1 MFLRA
6 ATTFL
11 LLVAFAF
18 PMSAQTPSG
27 EISGVISDLNGSVVA
42 GVRITLTNSATN
54 AIREVQS
61 NDSGLYAIPALPP
74 GIYTLKVEKTGFRAV
89 ERRNIEVLV
98 GSANR
103 IDVTL
108 EVGEVANTVEITGG
122 APVLQSE
129 NASIGTVIENR
140 SIVELPLNGRNY
152 LQLTSLIPGATT
164 NGPSSSQGKQRMGG
178 QRNSFAL
185 NVSGQR
191 IHFNHYSLDG
201 IENTDLNFNS
211 YMLLPSV
218 DALQE
223 FKVESGLFDAEYGRA
238 IAQINVST
246 KSGTNQ
252 FHGTL
257 FEFLRNSALDAKNYF
272 DRPAPERIPP
282 FKRNQYGATVSGP
295 VALPKL
301 YNGRDRLFFLFNWE
315 GLRER
320 KALTGT
326 PSLPLTAWRGGD
338 FSGALGAPLCSNTAG
353 QGGVCGGAFNNPI
366 FVNDTANN
374 RVQQR
379 EGMIFD
385 PTTRT
390 FNGPGDVIGLPSQ
403 FQNNIIPQDRI
414 HSVSKKLLAFF
425 PLSQQERT
433 GSNFVNNEARRID
446 ADQYTYRVDFTESS
460 KSNWFYRHSISH
472 ELGYDPF
479 AIPNMGI
486 NTDTDVQQGVLANTR
501 AFGSNKVND
510 VRLGLSRLVNAHISP
525 RANTLNVVKELGI
538 NIPSDNPLYWGVPN
552 INITGL
558 SGLGEESDAPFINY
572 DTTIQLVDNFS
583 WTLGKHSW
591 KFGAEVRR
599 VRYNQIGG
607 VVTRGRFAF
616 DGRYTQKPQLLGQSA
631 PSAVEQGGAAFADFL
646 LGNFNRAEGQVGAP
660 IANFRSN
667 YFALYLQDNWKIT
680 PKLTLNYGLRW
691 ENDQPFRDKY
701 DAIVNIDF
709 RWDNSM
715 EPVYVRAGEGDPYE
729 GNPAFRL
736 APDIKYVRD
745 GRFGD
750 RAYQNDLNDFAPRLG
765 VAYQI
770 TPKTVLRA
778 GAGIYYVR
786 DIGNATFDIVRNAPF
801 TIRRDEPAENFRPN
815 LSFERPFARTG
826 APTFILIN
834 QFNERTS
841 YVAQWSFGLQREL
854 TGSMTVEATY
864 FGSAGIKLRRL
875 QTYNQTRPSQLA
887 NSNLSRPFPKF
898 GGFQVMNA
906 PSHSS
911 YHALYLKAQR
921 RFSRGLTF
929 INSFAWSKSID
940 NGSGI
945 RTSDGDS
952 LTPSND
958 YNLELERG
966 LSAFDFRRRW
976 TSSWVWELPVGRG
989 KHWLSENRIADFALG
1004 GWQLGGILTLQDG
1017 FPFTVIC
1024 GPGNI
1029 QNGGGICYPDS
1040 TGADP
1045 NLPRDQ
1051 QTRTRFFNTAAYIDR
1066 VPANGPFRFGNTARN
1081 SVIGPGIISFDAS
1094 ANKKFHLTESK
1105 YVEFR
1110 TEIFNLPNHPIWN
1123 PPGSQLRTA
1132 NYGVINSTRIDS
1144 RQIQFALKLVF

>member
-6 ATTFL
+6 TATFL

-27 EISGVISDLNGSVVA
+27 EISGVISDSNGSVVA

-54 AIREVQS
+54 AVREVQS

-140 SIVELPLNGRNY
+140 SIVELP
-152 LQLTSLIPGATT
+152 
-164 NGPSSSQGKQRMGG
+164 
-178 QRNSFAL
+178 L

-295 VALPKL
+295 
-301 YNGRDRLFFLFNWE
+301 
-315 GLRER
+315 
-320 KALTGT
+320 
-326 PSLPLTAWRGGD
+326 PSLPLKAWRGGD
-338 FSGALGAPLCSNTAG
+338 FSRALGAPLCSNTAG

-366 FVNDTANN
+366 FVNDTDGN

-390 FNGPGDVIGLPSQ
+390 FNGPGDVIGLPRQ
-403 FQNNIIPQDRI
+403 FKNNIIPQNSI
-414 HSVSKKLLAFF
+414 HEVSKKLLAFF
-425 PLSQQERT
+425 PLPQQERT

-479 AIPNMGI
+479 AVPNMGI

-525 RANTLNVVKELGI
+525 RANTVNVVKELGI

-583 WTLGKHSW
+583 WTLGRHSW

-607 VVTRGRFAF
+607 VVTRGSFAF

-631 PSAVEQGGAAFADFL
+631 PAAVEQGGAAFADFL

-911 YHALYLKAQR
+911 YHALYLKAQQ

-929 INSFAWSKSID
+929 ISSFAWGKSID

-989 KHWLSENRIADFALG
+989 KRWLSENRIADFALG

-1017 FPFTVIC
+1017 FPFTVTC

-1040 TGADP
+1040 TGANP

-1051 QTRTRFFNTAAYIDR
+1051 QTRTRFFNTDAYIDR
-1066 VPANGPFRFGNTARN
+1066 IPANGPFRFGNSARN
-1081 SVIGPGIISFDAS
+1081 SVMARAS
-1094 ANKKFHLTESK
+1094 SA
-1105 YVEFR
+1105 
-1110 TEIFNLPNHPIWN
+1110 
-1123 PPGSQLRTA
+1123 
-1132 NYGVINSTRIDS
+1132 STPRPTRSSI
-1144 RQIQFALKLVF
+1144 

>member
-6 ATTFL
+6 TAAFL

-27 EISGVISDLNGSVVA
+27 EISGVVSDSNGSVVA
-42 GVRITLTNSATN
+42 GVRVTLTNSATN
-54 AIREVQS
+54 AVRELQT
-61 NDSGLYAIPALPP
+61 NESGLYAIPALPP

-108 EVGEVANTVEITGG
+108 EVGEMANTVEITGG

-140 SIVELPLNGRNY
+140 SVVELPLNGRNY

-272 DRPAPERIPP
+272 DRPNEPIPP
-282 FKRNQYGATVSGP
+282 FKRNQYGATVGGP
-295 VALPKL
+295 VILPKI
-301 YNGRDRLFFLFNWE
+301 NGMDRLFFLFNWE

-326 PSLPLTAWRGGD
+326 PSLPLKAWRTGD
-338 FSGALGAPLCSNTAG
+338 FSAALGGLLCSNTAG
-353 QGGVCGGAFNNPI
+353 QTGVCAGGFTTPI
-366 FVNDTANN
+366 FVTNTADV
-374 RVQQR
+374 RVQLR

-385 PTTRT
+385 PSTRV
-390 FNGPGDVIGLPSQ
+390 FNAPGDVIGMPRQ
-403 FQNNIIPQDRI
+403 FQDNIIPLSLI
-414 HSVSKKLLAFF
+414 HSVSRKLLDFF
-425 PLSQQERT
+425 PLPQVERT
-433 GSNFVNNEARRID
+433 GSNFVNNEARRVN
-446 ADQYTYRVDFTESS
+446 ADQYTYRIDFTESS
-460 KSNWFYRHSISH
+460 KSNWFFRHSISR

-479 AIPNMGI
+479 AIPDMGI

-501 AFGSNKVND
+501 TFGSNKVND
-510 VRLGLSRLVNAHISP
+510 IRFGLSRLVNAHISP
-525 RANTLNVVKELGI
+525 RANTVNVVKDLGI
-538 NIPSDNPLYWGVPN
+538 NLPSDNPLYWGVPN
-552 INITGL
+552 INVTGL

-583 WTLGKHSW
+583 WTLGTHSW
-591 KFGAEVRR
+591 KFGGEVRR

-616 DGRYTQKPQLLGQSA
+616 DGRYTQKPQLLGQPA
-631 PSAVEQGGAAFADFL
+631 PAAVERGGAAFADFL
-646 LGNFNRAEGQVGAP
+646 LGHFNRSEGQIGAP

-691 ENDQPFRDKY
+691 ENDQPFHDKY

-709 RWDNSM
+709 RWDNSI
-715 EPVYVRAGEGDPYE
+715 EPVYVRAGEGDPFE

-736 APDIKYVRD
+736 APDVKYVRD

-750 RAYQNDLNDFAPRLG
+750 RAYKNDRNDFAPRLG
-765 VAYQI
+765 VSYQI
-770 TPKTVLRA
+770 TPKTVLRT

-801 TIRRDEPAENFRPN
+801 TIRRDEPAENNRPN
-815 LSFERPFARTG
+815 LSFEQPFARTG

-834 QFNERTS
+834 QFDEPTS
-841 YVAQWSFGLQREL
+841 YVTQWSFGLQREL
-854 TGSMTVEATY
+854 TGNMTAEATY

-875 QTYNQTRPSQLA
+875 QTYNQTQPSQLS
-887 NSNLSRPFPKF
+887 NTNLSRPFPKF

-911 YHALYLKAQR
+911 YHALYLKVQQ

-929 INSFAWSKSID
+929 LSSFSWSKSID

-989 KHWLSENRIADFALG
+989 KRWLSENRIADLALG

-1017 FPFTVIC
+1017 FPFTVTC
-1024 GPGNI
+1024 GSGNI

-1040 TGADP
+1040 TGANP

-1051 QTRTRFFNTAAYIDR
+1051 QTRTRFFNTDAYVDR
-1066 VPANGPFRFGNTARN
+1066 IPVNGPFRFGATARN

-1094 ANKKFHLTESK
+1094 ANKKFNLTESK
-1105 YVEFR
+1105 YLEFR
-1110 TEIFNLPNHPIWN
+1110 TEIFNLSNHPIWN

>member
-1 MFLRA
+1 MTLRVTVA
-6 ATTFL
+6 FL
-11 LLVAFAF
+11 LLFTIVL
-18 PMSAQTPSG
+18 PLGAQTPSG
-27 EISGVISDLNGSVVA
+27 EISGAVTDQTEAIVA
-42 GVRITLTNSATN
+42 GVKITLTNTATN
-54 AIREVQS
+54 AVREVQT
-61 NDSGLYAIPALPP
+61 NDSGLYSFPALPP
-74 GIYTLKVEKTGFRAV
+74 GVYTLKAEKAGFRAV
-89 ERRNIEVLV
+89 ERKNIEVLV

-103 IDVTL
+103 IDIAL
-108 EVGEVANTVEITGG
+108 QVGELANVVEIMGG

-152 LQLTSLIPGATT
+152 LQLASLIPGATT
-164 NGPSSSQGKQRMGG
+164 NGPASAQGQQRMGG

-191 IHFNHYSLDG
+191 IHYNHYSLDG

-211 YMLLPSV
+211 YMLLPSI
-218 DALQE
+218 DAIRE

-238 IAQINVST
+238 IAQVNVST

-252 FHGTL
+252 FHATL
-257 FEFLRNSALDAKNYF
+257 FHFLRNSALDAKNFF
-272 DRPAPERIPP
+272 DRPDPAPIPP
-282 FKRNQYGATVSGP
+282 FKRNQYGLTVNGP
-295 VALPKL
+295 VTLPKL
-301 YNGRDRLFFLFNWE
+301 YDGRDRLFFLFNWE

-320 KALTGT
+320 KALTSS
-326 PSLPLTAWRGGD
+326 PSLPLTAWRNGD
-338 FSGALGAPLCSNTAG
+338 FSGFATIYDPATRVFDAAGNVLQAPTP
-353 QGGVCGGAFNNPI
+353 FP
-366 FVNDTANN
+366 NN
-374 RVQQR
+374 R
-379 EGMIFD
+379 
-385 PTTRT
+385 
-390 FNGPGDVIGLPSQ
+390 
-403 FQNNIIPQDRI
+403 IPENRI
-414 HSVSKKLLAFF
+414 HPVSKKLLAFY
-425 PLSQQERT
+425 PLPQAERT
-433 GSNFVNNEARRID
+433 GSNFVNNEAKRID
-446 ADQYTYRVDFTESS
+446 ADQFTYRIDFNESS
-460 KSNWFYRHSISH
+460 NSNWFFRHSISH

-486 NTDTDVQQGVLANTR
+486 NTDADVQQGVLANTR
-501 AFGSNKVND
+501 TFGSSKVND
-510 VRLGLSRLVNAHISP
+510 IRFGLSRLVNAHISP
-525 RANTLNVVKELGI
+525 RANTVNVVKELGI

-552 INITGL
+552 IGITGL
-558 SGLGEESDAPFINY
+558 NGLGEESDAPFINY

-591 KFGAEVRR
+591 KFGGEVRR

-607 VVTRGRFAF
+607 VVTRGRFNF
-616 DGRYTQKPQLLGQSA
+616 DGRFTQQPLLPAAQR
-631 PSAVEQGGAAFADFL
+631 GGLPFADFL
-646 LGNFNRAEGQVGAP
+646 LGHFNNAEGQVGAP

-667 YFALYLQDNWKIT
+667 YFALYAQDNWKLT

-691 ENDQPFRDKY
+691 ENDQPFLDKH

-715 EPVYVRAGEGDPYE
+715 EPVYVRAGTGDPFE

-736 APDIKYVRD
+736 APDIQYVRD
-745 GRFGD
+745 GRFGR
-750 RAYQNDLNDFAPRLG
+750 RAFNNDLNDFAPRLG
-765 VAYQI
+765 IAYQI
-770 TPKTVLRA
+770 TPKTVLRT

-786 DIGNATFDIVRNAPF
+786 DIGNAVFDIVRNAPF
-801 TIRRDEPAENFRPN
+801 TIRRNEPAESFRPN
-815 LSFERPFARTG
+815 LSFEQPFARTG

-841 YVAQWSFGLQREL
+841 YVTQWSLGLQREL
-854 TGSMTVEATY
+854 TQDMTVEATY

-887 NSNLSRPFPKF
+887 NTNLSRPFPKF

-911 YHALYLKAQR
+911 YHALYLKVQQ

-929 INSFAWSKSID
+929 LSSFAWSKSID

-945 RTSDGDS
+945 RTSVGDS

-976 TSSWVWELPVGRG
+976 TTSWVWELPVGKG
-989 KHWLSENRIADFALG
+989 KRLLNDNRVADFVLG

-1017 FPFTVIC
+1017 FPFTVTC
-1024 GPGNI
+1024 GPGNV

-1045 NLPRDQ
+1045 NLSRAE
-1051 QTRTRFFNTAAYIDR
+1051 QTRTRFFNTDAYVDR
-1066 VPANGPFRFGNTARN
+1066 IPAGGPFRFGTTGRN

-1094 ANKKFHLTESK
+1094 ANKKFYLTESRF
-1105 YVEFR
+1105 VEFR
-1110 TEIFNLPNHPIWN
+1110 TEVFNAPNHPIWN
-1123 PPGSQLRTA
+1123 PPGTQLRTP
-1132 NYGVINSTRIDS
+1132 NFGVITSTKIDS

>member
-1 MFLRA
+1 
-6 ATTFL
+6 
-11 LLVAFAF
+11 VVFAIPLF
-18 PMSAQTPSG
+18 AQTPSG
-27 EISGVISDLNGSVVA
+27 EISGVVSDTNRSVVA
-42 GVRITLTNSATN
+42 GVRIMLTNSATN
-54 AIREVQS
+54 AVREVQT
-61 NDSGLYAIPALPP
+61 NESGLYSIPVLPP
-74 GIYTLKVEKTGFRAV
+74 GVYTLKVEKAGFRAV

-98 GSANR
+98 GSSNR
-103 IDVTL
+103 IDLNL
-108 EVGEVANTVEITGG
+108 EVGDVTTVVEIAGG

-164 NGPSSSQGKQRMGG
+164 VGPSSSQGKQRMGG

-191 IHFNHYSLDG
+191 IHYNHYSLDG

-272 DRPAPERIPP
+272 DRPDPERIPP
-282 FKRNQYGATVSGP
+282 FKRNQYGATVGGP
-295 VALPKL
+295 VILPKI
-301 YNGRDRLFFLFNWE
+301 NGRDRFFFLFNWE

-320 KALTGT
+320 KALTAS
-326 PSLPLTAWRGGD
+326 PSVPLTAWRSGD
-338 FSGALGAPLCSNTAG
+338 FSGGPTIYDPATRVFDSAGNVTSAPTP
-353 QGGVCGGAFNNPI
+353 FP
-366 FVNDTANN
+366 NN
-374 RVQQR
+374 R
-379 EGMIFD
+379 
-385 PTTRT
+385 
-390 FNGPGDVIGLPSQ
+390 
-403 FQNNIIPQDRI
+403 IPENRI
-414 HSVSKKLLAFF
+414 HPVSKKLLAFF
-425 PLSQQERT
+425 PLPQQERT
-433 GSNFVNNEARRID
+433 GANFVNNEARRIN
-446 ADQYTYRVDFTESS
+446 ADQYTYRLDFTESS
-460 KSNWFYRHSISH
+460 KSNWFFRHSISH

-479 AIPNMGI
+479 AIPDMGI

-501 AFGSNKVND
+501 TFGSNKVND
-510 VRLGLSRLVNAHISP
+510 IRFGLSRLVNAHISP
-525 RANTLNVVKELGI
+525 RANTVNVVKELGI
-538 NIPSDNPLYWGVPN
+538 NLPSDNPLYWGVPN
-552 INITGL
+552 IGITGL

-583 WTLGKHSW
+583 WTLGTHSW
-591 KFGAEVRR
+591 KFGGEVRR

-616 DGRYTQKPQLLGQSA
+616 DGRYTNNGAQTGA
-631 PSAVEQGGAAFADFL
+631 TGGHPFADFL
-646 LGNFNRAEGQVGAP
+646 LGHFNRSEGQIGAP

-667 YFALYLQDNWKIT
+667 YFALYVQDNWKLT

-715 EPVYVRAGEGDPYE
+715 EPVYVRAGEGDPFE

-736 APDIKYVRD
+736 APDIQYVRD
-745 GRFGD
+745 GRFGS

-765 VAYQI
+765 IAWTF
-770 TPKTVLRA
+770 TPRTVLRA

-801 TIRRDEPAENFRPN
+801 TIRRDEPAESFRPN
-815 LSFERPFARTG
+815 LSFDQPFARTG

-854 TGSMTVEATY
+854 TGNMTAEATY
-864 FGSAGIKLRRL
+864 FGSAGVKLRRL

-887 NSNLSRPFPKF
+887 NTSLSRPFPKF

-911 YHALYLKAQR
+911 YHALYLKVQQ

-929 INSFAWSKSID
+929 LSSFSWSKSID

-952 LTPSND
+952 LTPSDD

-976 TSSWVWELPVGRG
+976 TSSWVWELPVGKG
-989 KHWLSENRIADFALG
+989 KRWLGDNRVGDFVLG

-1017 FPFTVIC
+1017 FPFTVTC

-1040 TGADP
+1040 TGANP
-1045 NLPRDQ
+1045 NLPGDQ
-1051 QTRTRFFNTAAYIDR
+1051 QTRTRFFNTGAYVDR
-1066 VPANGPFRFGNTARN
+1066 IPTGGPFRFGATARN

-1094 ANKKFHLTESK
+1094 ANKKFNLTESK
-1105 YVEFR
+1105 YLEFR

-1123 PPGSQLRTA
+1123 PPGTQLRTP
-1132 NYGVINSTRIDS
+1132 NFGVINSTRIDS

>member
-1 MFLRA
+1 VICLA
-6 ATTFL
+6 LPAGG
-11 LLVAFAF
+11 
-18 PMSAQTPSG
+18 QTPSG
-27 EISGVISDLNGSVVA
+27 EISGVVTDQSGSVVA
-42 GVRITLTNSATN
+42 GVGIVLANIATN
-54 AIREVQS
+54 ASRDVVTNE
-61 NDSGLYAIPALPP
+61 SGVYAFPALPP
-74 GIYTLKVEKTGFRAV
+74 GVYTLKAERTGFRAI
-89 ERRNIEVLV
+89 ERKNIEVLV

-103 IDVTL
+103 IDL
-108 EVGEVANTVEITGG
+108 QLQVGELSNVVEITGG

-129 NASIGTVIENR
+129 TASIGTVIENR

-211 YMLLPSV
+211 YMLLPSI

-252 FHGTL
+252 FHATL
-257 FEFLRNSALDAKNYF
+257 FEFHRNSALDAKNYF
-272 DRPAPERIPP
+272 DRKDRPIPP
-282 FKRNQYGATVSGP
+282 FKRNQYGATAGGP
-295 VALPKL
+295 VILPKL
-301 YNGRDRLFFLFNWE
+301 FNGTDRLFFLFNWE

-320 KALTGT
+320 KALTQT
-326 PSLPLTAWRGGD
+326 VTVPLTAERSGD
-338 FSGALGAPLCSNTAG
+338 FSAHPNVIYDPATRRFDAAGNVTQAPTP
-353 QGGVCGGAFNNPI
+353 FP
-366 FVNDTANN
+366 NN
-374 RVQQR
+374 R
-379 EGMIFD
+379 
-385 PTTRT
+385 
-390 FNGPGDVIGLPSQ
+390 
-403 FQNNIIPQDRI
+403 IPENRI
-414 HSVSKKLLAFF
+414 HPVSKKILAFF
-425 PLSQQERT
+425 PLAQQQAR
-433 GSNFVNNEARRID
+433 SANYVNNEGRRID

-460 KSNWFYRHSISH
+460 KSSWFFRHSISR

-479 AIPNMGI
+479 PIPNMGI
-486 NTDTDVQQGVLANTR
+486 NTDTDVQQGVVANTR
-501 AFGSNKVND
+501 TFGSNKVND
-510 VRLGLSRLVNAHISP
+510 VRFGLSRLVNAHISP
-525 RANTLNVVKELGI
+525 RANTVNVVKELGI

-552 INITGL
+552 INI
-558 SGLGEESDAPFINY
+558 SGISNLGEESDAPFINY

-583 WTLGKHSW
+583 WTLGTHSV
-591 KFGAEVRR
+591 KFGGEARR

-607 VVTRGRFAF
+607 VVTRGRFNF
-616 DGRYTQKPQLLGQSA
+616 DGRYTQQPLLPAAQR
-631 PSAVEQGGAAFADFL
+631 GGSSVADFL
-646 LGNFNRAEGQVGAP
+646 LGHFNNSEGQVGAP

-667 YFALYLQDNWKIT
+667 YFALYAQDNWKVT
-680 PKLTLNYGLRW
+680 QRLTLNYGLRW

-715 EPVYVRAGEGDPYE
+715 EPVYVRAGNGDPYE
-729 GNPAFRL
+729 GNPSFRL

-745 GRFGD
+745 GRFGS
-750 RAYQNDLNDFAPRLG
+750 RAFQNDLNDFAPRLG

-770 TPKTVLRA
+770 TPKTVLRT

-786 DIGNATFDIVRNAPF
+786 DIGNAVFDIVRNAPF
-801 TIRRDEPAENFRPN
+801 TIRRNEPAESFRPN
-815 LSFERPFARTG
+815 LSFEQPFVRTG

-841 YVAQWSFGLQREL
+841 YVTQWSFGLQREL
-854 TGSMTVEATY
+854 TGDLTAEATY

-875 QTYNQTRPSQLA
+875 QTYNNTEPSQLA
-887 NSNLSRPFPKF
+887 NTNLSRPFPKF

-911 YHALYLKAQR
+911 YHALYLKVQQ

-929 INSFAWSKSID
+929 INSFAWGKSID

-952 LTPSND
+952 LTPSNN

-966 LSAFDFRRRW
+966 LSAFDFRKRL
-976 TSSWVWELPVGRG
+976 TSSWLWDLPVGKG
-989 KHWLSENRIADFALG
+989 KRFLGGGGIGDVILG
-1004 GWQLGGILTLQDG
+1004 GWQFGGILTLQDG
-1017 FPFTVIC
+1017 FPFTVLC

-1029 QNGGGICYPDS
+1029 QNGGGVCYPDS
-1040 TGADP
+1040 TGANP
-1045 NLPRDQ
+1045 NLARDQ
-1051 QTRTRFFNTAAYIDR
+1051 QTRTRFFNTDAYVDR
-1066 VPANGPFRFGNTARN
+1066 IPAGGPFRYGTTARN

-1094 ANKKFHLTESK
+1094 VNKKFALTETR
-1105 YVEFR
+1105 YIEFR
-1110 TEIFNLPNHPIWN
+1110 TEVFNLPNHPIWN
-1123 PPGSQLRTA
+1123 PPGRQLRQPD
-1132 NYGVINSTRIDS
+1132 YGVINSTRIDS

>member
-1 MFLRA
+1 MLSRFVA
-6 ATTFL
+6 ACL
-11 LLVAFAF
+11 LLSVLSYPFL
-18 PMSAQTPSG
+18 AQTPSG
-27 EISGVISDLNGSVVA
+27 EISGAVIDPAGSVVA
-42 GVRITLTNSATN
+42 GVRVTLTNPATN
-54 AIREVQS
+54 AVREAQT
-61 NDSGLYAIPALPP
+61 NDSGLYAFPALPP
-74 GIYTLKVEKTGFRAV
+74 GTYTLRVERQGFRAV
-89 ERRNIEVLV
+89 ERKNIEVLV

-103 IDVTL
+103 IDLNL
-108 EVGEVANTVEITGG
+108 EVGEVSNVVEIAGG

-164 NGPSSSQGKQRMGG
+164 NGPASAQGQQRMGG

-211 YMLLPSV
+211 YMLLPSI
-218 DALQE
+218 DAIRE

-238 IAQINVST
+238 IAQVNVST

-272 DRPAPERIPP
+272 DRPDPEKIPP
-282 FKRNQYGATVSGP
+282 FKRNQYGATVGGP
-295 VALPKL
+295 VILPKFS
-301 YNGRDRLFFLFNWE
+301 GKDRLFFLFNWE

-320 KALTGT
+320 KALTAT
-326 PSLPLTAWRGGD
+326 PSLPLTAWRNGD
-338 FSGALGAPLCSNTAG
+338 FSGFATIYDPATRVFDAAGNVTQAPTPFADNRIPENRIHPVSRKIL
-353 QGGVCGGAFNNPI
+353 AFYPL
-366 FVNDTANN
+366 AQ
-374 RVQQR
+374 QQR
-379 EGMIFD
+379 
-385 PTTRT
+385 
-390 FNGPGDVIGLPSQ
+390 
-403 FQNNIIPQDRI
+403 
-414 HSVSKKLLAFF
+414 
-425 PLSQQERT
+425 T
-433 GSNFVNNEARRID
+433 GANFVNNEARRVD
-446 ADQYTYRVDFTESS
+446 ADQYTYRFDFTESS
-460 KSNWFYRHSISH
+460 NSNWFFRHSISR

-486 NTDTDVQQGVLANTR
+486 NTDTDVQQGVIANTR
-501 AFGSNKVND
+501 TLGSNKVND
-510 VRLGLSRLVNAHISP
+510 IRFGLSRLVNAHISP
-525 RANTLNVVKELGI
+525 RANTQNVVRELGI
-538 NIPSDNPLYWGVPN
+538 NLPTDNPLYWGVPN
-552 INITGL
+552 INVTGL
-558 SGLGEESDAPFINY
+558 SNLGEESDAPFINY

-583 WTLGKHSW
+583 WTFGKHSA
-591 KFGAEVRR
+591 KFGGEVRR

-607 VVTRGRFAF
+607 VVTRGRFNF
-616 DGRYTQKPQLLGQSA
+616 DGRYTQQPLLPAAQR
-631 PSAVEQGGAAFADFL
+631 GGHAFADFL
-646 LGNFNRAEGQVGAP
+646 LGHFNNSEAQIGAP
-660 IANFRSN
+660 IANFRSS
-667 YFALYLQDNWKIT
+667 YFALYAQDNWKIT

-691 ENDQPFRDKY
+691 ENDQPFQDKH

-709 RWDNSM
+709 RWDNSF
-715 EPVYVRAGEGDPYE
+715 EPIYVRAGTGDPFE

-736 APDIKYVRD
+736 ASDIQYVRD
-745 GRFGD
+745 GRFGR
-750 RAYQNDLNDFAPRLG
+750 RAYKNDLNDFAPRLG
-765 VAYQI
+765 IAYQI
-770 TPKTVLRA
+770 NPKTVLRT

-786 DIGNATFDIVRNAPF
+786 DIGNAVFDIVRNAPF
-801 TIRRDEPAENFRPN
+801 TIRRNEPAENFRPN
-815 LSFERPFARTG
+815 LSFQQPFARTG

-841 YVAQWSFGLQREL
+841 YVAQWSLGLQREL
-854 TGSMTVEATY
+854 TSDMTVEATY

-911 YHALYLKAQR
+911 YHALYLKVQQ

-929 INSFAWSKSID
+929 ISSFAWGKSID

-945 RTSDGDS
+945 RTTVGDS

-976 TSSWVWELPVGRG
+976 TSSWVWELPVGKG
-989 KHWLSENRIADFALG
+989 KRFLADNRVADVILG

-1017 FPFTVIC
+1017 FPFTVLC

-1029 QNGGGICYPDS
+1029 QNGGGVCYPDS
-1040 TGADP
+1040 TGANP
-1045 NLPRDQ
+1045 NLSRDE
-1051 QTRTRFFNTAAYIDR
+1051 QTRTRFFNTDAYVDR
-1066 VPANGPFRFGNTARN
+1066 LPAGGNFRFGTTGRN

-1094 ANKKFHLTESK
+1094 ANKKFFLTESK
-1105 YVEFR
+1105 YLEFR
-1110 TEIFNLPNHPIWN
+1110 TEIFNAPNHPIWN
-1123 PPGSQLRTA
+1123 PPGNQLRTP
-1132 NYGVINSTRIDS
+1132 NYGVITSTKIDS

>member
-1 MFLRA
+1 MLLRVTVA
-6 ATTFL
+6 FL
-11 LLVAFAF
+11 LLVTITI
-18 PMSAQTPSG
+18 PLRAQTPSG
-27 EISGVISDLNGSVVA
+27 EISGVVTDQTEAIVA
-42 GVRITLTNSATN
+42 GVKISLTNTATN
-54 AIREVQS
+54 AVREAQT
-61 NDSGLYAIPALPP
+61 NESGLYAFPALPP
-74 GIYTLKVEKTGFRAV
+74 GVYTLKAEKTGFRAV

-103 IDVTL
+103 IDIAL
-108 EVGEVANTVEITGG
+108 QVGELANVVEILGG

-211 YMLLPSV
+211 YMLLPSI
-218 DALQE
+218 DAIRE

-238 IAQINVST
+238 IAQVNVST

-252 FHGTL
+252 FHTTL
-257 FEFLRNSALDAKNYF
+257 FHFLRNSALDAKNFF
-272 DRPAPERIPP
+272 DRPSEPIPP
-282 FKRNQYGATVSGP
+282 FKRNQYGLTVDGP
-295 VALPKL
+295 VMLPKL
-301 YNGRDRLFFLFNWE
+301 NGRDRLFFLFNWE

-320 KALTGT
+320 KALTAT
-326 PSLPLTAWRGGD
+326 PSVPLTAWRSGD
-338 FSGALGAPLCSNTAG
+338 FSGGATIYDPATRGFDAAGNVITAPTP
-353 QGGVCGGAFNNPI
+353 FP
-366 FVNDTANN
+366 NN
-374 RVQQR
+374 R
-379 EGMIFD
+379 
-385 PTTRT
+385 
-390 FNGPGDVIGLPSQ
+390 
-403 FQNNIIPQDRI
+403 IPENRI
-414 HSVSKKLLAFF
+414 HPVAKKLLAFF
-425 PLSQQERT
+425 PLPQQERA
-433 GSNFVNNEARRID
+433 GSNFVNNEARRVD

-460 KSNWFYRHSISH
+460 KSSWFFRHSISR

-486 NTDTDVQQGVLANTR
+486 NTDTDVQQGVIANTR
-501 AFGSNKVND
+501 TFGSNKVND
-510 VRLGLSRLVNAHISP
+510 LRFGLSRLVNAHISP
-525 RANTLNVVKELGI
+525 RANTVNVVKELGI
-538 NIPSDNPLYWGVPN
+538 NLPSDNPLYWGVPN

-583 WTLGKHSW
+583 WTLGTHSW
-591 KFGAEVRR
+591 KFGGEARR

-616 DGRYTQKPQLLGQSA
+616 DGRYTQQPLLPAAQR
-631 PSAVEQGGAAFADFL
+631 GGAAFADFL
-646 LGNFNRAEGQVGAP
+646 LGHFNRSEGQVGAP

-667 YFALYLQDNWKIT
+667 YFALYLQDNWKIA

-715 EPVYVRAGEGDPYE
+715 EPVYVRAGEGDPFE

-750 RAYQNDLNDFAPRLG
+750 RAYQNDLNDFAPRIG
-765 VAYQI
+765 IAYQI
-770 TPKTVLRA
+770 TPKTILRA

-801 TIRRDEPAENFRPN
+801 TIRRDEPAESFRPN
-815 LSFERPFARTG
+815 LSFEQPFARTG

-841 YVAQWSFGLQREL
+841 HVAQWSFGLQREL
-854 TGSMTVEATY
+854 TRDMTVEATY

-875 QTYNQTRPSQLA
+875 QSYNNPEPSQLPNTNNA
-887 NSNLSRPFPKF
+887 RPFPKF
-898 GGFQVMNA
+898 GSFQVMNA

-911 YHALYLKAQR
+911 YHALYLKVQQ

-929 INSFAWSKSID
+929 LSSFAWSKSID

-952 LTPSND
+952 LTPSNNYD
-958 YNLELERG
+958 LALERG

-976 TSSWVWELPVGRG
+976 TSSWVWELPVGKG
-989 KHWLSENRIADFALG
+989 KRWLSDGGVADFVLG

-1017 FPFTVIC
+1017 FPFTVTC

-1040 TGADP
+1040 TGANP
-1045 NLPRDQ
+1045 NLSRSE
-1051 QTRTRFFNTAAYIDR
+1051 QTRTRFFNTDAYVDR
-1066 VPANGPFRFGNTARN
+1066 IPATGNFRYGNTARN

-1094 ANKKFHLTESK
+1094 LNKKFNLTESK

-1110 TEIFNLPNHPIWN
+1110 TEIFNAPNHPIWS
-1123 PPGSQLRTA
+1123 PPGTQLRTP
-1132 NYGVINSTRIDS
+1132 NFGVINSTKIDS